1 MSIVEFKD
9 VSFYYNSSS
18 QKAVDNLNLI
28 VEKGEFVTILGH
40 NGSGKSTL
48 AKLINGLLIPSSGEV
63 LINGKS
69 SLDKKNLPF
78 IRKTAG
84 MVFQNPDN
92 QAIATI
98 VEDDIAFGPENL
110 GLSREEIAQ
119 RIEFALKVTEMEKY
133 RKKAFSKL
141 SGGQKQRVAIA
152 GLLAM
157 KPEVLILD
165 ESTSMLDPKGRK
177 EVLNIAHKLNKEEG
191 ITIILITHY
200 MDEAIDADKVIV
212 LKGGSIVKE
221 GTPKEIFFDEKS
233 LSSGLTC
240 PRPMLLGKQLNA
252 RDIKV
257 DLSLN
262 KEELLKNLAEILP
275 RGTYNQGYD
284 SFADKLT
291 PKDTIIQSEKLG
303 HTYNRKSK
311 FSHVALSDI
320 TLDIKEGEFVGIIGH
335 TGSGKS
341 TFIQHINRLI
351 PVDEGKLSVGGFNLS
366 PQNRKERKLLKSQLN
381 NLRKKVGMVFQ
392 YPENQLFGETVYFDV
407 AFGLKNFMPDLTKNK
422 MEQMIKTAV
431 RRVGL
436 NYKEVKEKSPFELS
450 GGQKR
455 RVAIAGVIV
464 TSPEVLVLD
473 EPLAGLDPKGKTDLM
488 NLLKSLFGKVCKTI
502 IIISHDM
509 DEICQS
515 CSRVIAFDNGKIAL
529 DGKPQEV
536 FTMVEKLKSLRLDIP
551 LTSYLVEGLKEFGI
565 TINCDLTGEG
575 FIDSITRGVQ
585 NE

>member
-366 PQNRKERKLLKSQLN
+366 PQNR
-381 NLRKKVGMVFQ
+381 
-392 YPENQLFGETVYFDV
+392 
-407 AFGLKNFMPDLTKNK
+407 
-422 MEQMIKTAV
+422 I
-431 RRVGL
+431 
-436 NYKEVKEKSPFELS
+436 
-450 GGQKR
+450 
-455 RVAIAGVIV
+455 
-464 TSPEVLVLD
+464 
-473 EPLAGLDPKGKTDLM
+473 
-488 NLLKSLFGKVCKTI
+488 
-502 IIISHDM
+502 
-509 DEICQS
+509 
-515 CSRVIAFDNGKIAL
+515 
-529 DGKPQEV
+529 
-536 FTMVEKLKSLRLDIP
+536 
-551 LTSYLVEGLKEFGI
+551 
-565 TINCDLTGEG
+565 
-575 FIDSITRGVQ
+575 Q
-585 NE
+585 N